1 MIRVCLFRLFFY
13 GRRYDCKTG
22 LRNYI
27 KKNYYY
33 IETKESNACPDCNE
47 RMKVRDSRKR
57 IILDECG
64 EKYIFSL
71 RRFQCSTC
79 KSIHLELPDC
89 IIPRKRYSR
98 NAINIVV
105 NEKCDYYIMDQST
118 IYRWTHPF
126 CNDKEIAD

>member
-47 RMKVRDSRKR
+47 KMKVRDSRKR

-89 IIPRKRYSR
+89 IIPRKRYQKTNPQS
-98 NAINIVV
+98 
-105 NEKCDYYIMDQST
+105 EKCDYYIMDQST

>member
-47 RMKVRDSRKR
+47 KMKVRDSRKR

-126 CNDKEIAD
+126 CNDKTS

>member
-1 MIRVCLFRLFFY
+1 MIVRQDYEIIL
-13 GRRYDCKTG
+13 
-22 LRNYI
+22 

-47 RMKVRDSRKR
+47 KMKVRDSRKR

-98 NAINIVV
+98 NLF
-105 NEKCDYYIMDQST
+105 QLLST
-118 IYRWTHPF
+118 
-126 CNDKEIAD
+126 

>member
-1 MIRVCLFRLFFY
+1 MIVRQDYEIIL
-13 GRRYDCKTG
+13 
-22 LRNYI
+22 

-47 RMKVRDSRKR
+47 KMKVRDSRKR
-57 IILDECG
+57 TILDECG

-105 NEKCDYYIMDQST
+105 NEKCDYYIMDRSFWEHSCLC
-118 IYRWTHPF
+118 YPSHLRR
-126 CNDKEIAD
+126 EL